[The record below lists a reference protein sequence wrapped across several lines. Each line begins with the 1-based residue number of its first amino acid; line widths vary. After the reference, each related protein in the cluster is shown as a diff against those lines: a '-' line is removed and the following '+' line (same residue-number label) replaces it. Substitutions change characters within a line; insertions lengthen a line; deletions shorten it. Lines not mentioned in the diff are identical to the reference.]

1 MKRKTKRLTWST
13 TATKT
18 IYSKGQGVRGEQRY
32 GRKDEGETFMINYDE
47 LNRELNKIYTENF
60 CEIKGTPYEYH
71 YLEEEHYALKRR
83 GDFNFVIVR
92 ARSPLGAIDSLM
104 LLQEIKG
111 GQR

>member
-1 MKRKTKRLTWST
+1 
-13 TATKT
+13 
-18 IYSKGQGVRGEQRY
+18 
-32 GRKDEGETFMINYDE
+32 MINYDE
-47 LNRELNKIYTENF
+47 LNKELNKIYTENF